1 VSEQVNYILVD
12 GNDLYCSLT
21 TISIVSDD
29 TLQILENILSDTPQ
43 TDAPSLGL
51 VDIQNA
57 LKVIDFAC
65 DQGAFKG
72 WSTIEQVQVV
82 RTKLAAFVA
91 YAAANSEE
99 DTTAD
104 GGEASA

>member
-1 VSEQVNYILVD
+1 M
-12 GNDLYCSLT
+12 
-21 TISIVSDD
+21 SD
-29 TLQILENILSDTPQ
+29 SPQ

-72 WSTIEQVQVV
+72 WSTIEQVQAV

-91 YAAANSEE
+91 YAAANAEE
-99 DTTAD
+99 NVAD
-104 GGEASA
+104 GDEASA

>member
-1 VSEQVNYILVD
+1 MSEP
-12 GNDLYCSLT
+12 T
-21 TISIVSDD
+21 A
-29 TLQILENILSDTPQ
+29 PQ
-43 TDAPSLGL
+43 PDAPSLGL

-72 WSTIEQVQVV
+72 WSTIEQVQLV

-99 DTTAD
+99 TVAEGD
-104 GGEASA
+104 EASA

>member
-1 VSEQVNYILVD
+1 MSEQ
-12 GNDLYCSLT
+12 SA
-21 TISIVSDD
+21 
-29 TLQILENILSDTPQ
+29 PQ
-43 TDAPSLGL
+43 PDAPSLGL

-72 WSTIEQVQVV
+72 WSTIEQVQLV

-99 DTTAD
+99 TVAEGD
-104 GGEASA
+104 EASA

>member
-1 VSEQVNYILVD
+1 M
-12 GNDLYCSLT
+12 
-21 TISIVSDD
+21 
-29 TLQILENILSDTPQ
+29 
-43 TDAPSLGL
+43 
-51 VDIQNA
+51 DIQNA

-99 DTTAD
+99 TATD

>member
-1 VSEQVNYILVD
+1 MTD
-12 GNDLYCSLT
+12 T
-21 TISIVSDD
+21 TA
-29 TLQILENILSDTPQ
+29 PQ
-43 TDAPSLGL
+43 PDAPSLGL

-72 WSTIEQVQVV
+72 WSTIEQVQLV

-99 DTTAD
+99 TTTD